1 MSKSKNF
8 IKIVGISRIEI
19 DFVIPIYLEE
29 LEKLKLTEDLSQFNG
44 VGDIENF
51 LEKRNNFSHIEEI
64 AENDFKGRIKIES
77 KTL

>member
-29 LEKLKLTEDLSQFNG
+29 LEN
-44 VGDIENF
+44 
-51 LEKRNNFSHIEEI
+51 
-64 AENDFKGRIKIES
+64 
-77 KTL
+77 